1 MKGFADAVFVF
12 GRFPLFSFIKIIL
25 YHSALNLCKKE
36 QMKDISE
43 DMMIKTI
50 KSDWYFIIPAS
61 ITFFSALIITWW
73 DFVKIQE
80 MSYHTNLIN
89 ITGLLLFV
97 IGVAIR
103 RIGKRTLGKYY
114 AYGLRTLQNHKL
126 ITHGVYKHVRHPI
139 SLAMFMYGIGIPLIF
154 TSFYGVLIMLMLVPL
169 TLYRIRIEE
178 KMLIEKFG
186 DNYKDYMTRTKKLI
200 PFIY

>member
-1 MKGFADAVFVF
+1 
-12 GRFPLFSFIKIIL
+12 
-25 YHSALNLCKKE
+25 
-36 QMKDISE
+36 
-43 DMMIKTI
+43 MIKTI
-50 KSDWYFIIPAS
+50 RLDWYFIIPAT
-61 ITFFSALIITWW
+61 IAFFSALIITWW

-80 MSYHTNLIN
+80 ISYRMNLIN

-97 IGVAIR
+97 IGIVIR

-114 AYGLRTLQNHKL
+114 TYGLRTLQNHEL
-126 ITHGVYKHVRHPI
+126 ITHGIYKHVRHPI
-139 SLAMFMYGIGIPLIF
+139 SLAMFMYGTGIPLIF
-154 TSFYGVLIMLMLVPL
+154 TSFYGFLIMLILIPL

-186 DNYKDYMTRTKKLI
+186 DEYKEYMTRTKKII